1 MLALSGSWGGCG
13 VQESLNGIQEP
24 QPMTILN
31 NLPHKKDER
40 RTLRNNLT
48 SAEAVLW
55 NRLKSSQL
63 NGRKFRRQHSIGEFI
78 LDFYC
83 PQEKLA
89 VELDGAGH
97 FTASGNLH
105 DAARTDYLNAAGIRV
120 IRFENKLIWS
130 SLESVLQTIESS
142 FSTR

>member
-1 MLALSGSWGGCG
+1 
-13 VQESLNGIQEP
+13 
-24 QPMTILN
+24 MTTLN
-31 NLPHKKDER
+31 NLPHKKEER

-48 SAEAVLW
+48 PAEVVLW
-55 NRLKSSQL
+55 NQLKNGQL
-63 NGRKFRRQHSIGEFI
+63 ANRKFRRQHSIGEFI

-105 DAARTDYLNAAGIRV
+105 DAARTDYLNASGIRV
-120 IRFENKLIWS
+120 MRFENKLIWS
-130 SLESVLQTIESS
+130 ALDSVLHSIESS
-142 FSTR
+142 FSGR

>member
-1 MLALSGSWGGCG
+1 MFETGR
-13 VQESLNGIQEP
+13 
-24 QPMTILN
+24 MTILN

-48 SAEAVLW
+48 SAEATLW
-55 NRLKSSQL
+55 NSLKSGQL

-97 FTASGNLH
+97 FTVSGNLH
-105 DAARTDYLNAAGIRV
+105 DAARTEFLNSVGIRV
-120 IRFENKLIWS
+120 VRLENKLIWS
-130 SLESVLQTIESS
+130 DLESALHSIKSN
-142 FSTR
+142 FSGH

>member
-1 MLALSGSWGGCG
+1 
-13 VQESLNGIQEP
+13 
-24 QPMTILN
+24 MTILN

-48 SAEAVLW
+48 SAEAKLW
-55 NRLKSSQL
+55 SSLKNSQL
-63 NGRKFRRQHSIGEFI
+63 AGRKFRRQHSIGEFI

-105 DAARTDYLNAAGIRV
+105 DAARTEYLNTAGIRV
-120 IRFENKLIWS
+120 IRFANNLIWS
-130 SLESVLQTIESS
+130 ALDSVLHSIESS
-142 FSTR
+142 FSGR

>member
-1 MLALSGSWGGCG
+1 M
-13 VQESLNGIQEP
+13 NEP
-24 QPMTILN
+24 KVEQHPITILN
-31 NLPHKKDER
+31 NLSHKKDER
-40 RTLRNNLT
+40 RDLRHNLT
-48 SAEAVLW
+48 TAEAVLW
-55 NRLKSSQL
+55 NRLKNSQL
-63 NGRKFRRQHSIGEFI
+63 NGRKFRRQHSVGEFI

-105 DAARTDYLNAAGIRV
+105 DAARTEYLNAVGIRV

-130 SLESVLQTIESS
+130 ALDSVLHSIESC
-142 FSTR
+142 FSGR

>member
-1 MLALSGSWGGCG
+1 
-13 VQESLNGIQEP
+13 
-24 QPMTILN
+24 MTILN
-31 NLPHKKDER
+31 NLSHKKDER
-40 RTLRNNLT
+40 RDLRHNLT
-48 SAEAVLW
+48 TAEAVLW
-55 NRLKSSQL
+55 NRLKNSQL
-63 NGRKFRRQHSIGEFI
+63 NGRKFRRQHSVGEFI

-105 DAARTDYLNAAGIRV
+105 DAARTEYLNAVGIRV

-130 SLESVLQTIESS
+130 ALDSVLHSIESC
-142 FSTR
+142 FSGR

>member
-1 MLALSGSWGGCG
+1 
-13 VQESLNGIQEP
+13 
-24 QPMTILN
+24 MTILN
-31 NLPHKKDER
+31 NLPHKKEER

-48 SAEAVLW
+48 TPEAVLW
-55 NRLKSSQL
+55 NRLKGSQL

-97 FTASGNLH
+97 FTAFGNLH
-105 DAARTDYLNAAGIRV
+105 DAARTEYLNAAGIRV

-130 SLESVLQTIESS
+130 TLESALHTIESC
-142 FSTR
+142 FSGR

>member
-1 MLALSGSWGGCG
+1 
-13 VQESLNGIQEP
+13 
-24 QPMTILN
+24 MTTLN
-31 NLPHKKDER
+31 NLPHKKEER
-40 RTLRNNLT
+40 QTLRNNST

-63 NGRKFRRQHSIGEFI
+63 KGRKFRRQHSIGEFI

-105 DAARTDYLNAAGIRV
+105 DAARTEYLNAVGIRV

-130 SLESVLQTIESS
+130 ALESVLHSIESS
-142 FSTR
+142 FNGR

>member
-1 MLALSGSWGGCG
+1 
-13 VQESLNGIQEP
+13 
-24 QPMTILN
+24 MTILN
-31 NLPHKKDER
+31 NLPHKKDQR
-40 RTLRNNLT
+40 RALRSNLT

-55 NRLKSSQL
+55 NHLKNGQL
-63 NGRKFRRQHSIGEFI
+63 HNRKFRRQHSIGEYI

-97 FTASGNLH
+97 FTAAGNLH
-105 DAARTDYLNAAGIRV
+105 DAARTEYLNAVGIRV

-130 SLESVLQTIESS
+130 VLESVLQTIASN
-142 FSTR
+142 FNGR

>member
-1 MLALSGSWGGCG
+1 
-13 VQESLNGIQEP
+13 
-24 QPMTILN
+24 MTTLN

-48 SAEAVLW
+48 PAEAKLW
-55 NRLKSSQL
+55 SILKNGQL
-63 NGRKFRRQHSIGEFI
+63 ANRKFRRQHSIGEFI

-89 VELDGAGH
+89 VELDGASH
-97 FTASGNLH
+97 FTASGNSH
-105 DAARTDYLNAAGIRV
+105 DAGRTDYLNAVGIRV

-130 SLESVLQTIESS
+130 ALDSMLQTIESS
-142 FSTR
+142 FSER

>member
-1 MLALSGSWGGCG
+1 
-13 VQESLNGIQEP
+13 
-24 QPMTILN
+24 MTTSN
-31 NLPHKKDER
+31 NLPHKKEER

-55 NRLKSSQL
+55 NRLKSAQL
-63 NGRKFRRQHSIGEFI
+63 AGRKFRRQHSIGEFI

-105 DAARTDYLNAAGIRV
+105 DAARTEYLNAVGIRAV
-120 IRFENKLIWS
+120 RFENKVIWS
-130 SLESVLQTIESS
+130 GLDSVLHSIESN
-142 FSTR
+142 FSGR

>member
-1 MLALSGSWGGCG
+1 
-13 VQESLNGIQEP
+13 
-24 QPMTILN
+24 MTILN
-31 NLPHKKDER
+31 NLPHKKDDR
-40 RTLRNNLT
+40 RTLRHNLT

-55 NRLKSSQL
+55 NRLKNSQL
-63 NGRKFRRQHSIGEFI
+63 NSRKFRRQHSIGEFI

-97 FTASGNLH
+97 FTVSGNLN
-105 DAARTDYLNAAGIRV
+105 DAARTEYLHAVGIRV

-130 SLESVLQTIESS
+130 ALESVLQSIENS
-142 FSTR
+142 FMGR

>member
-1 MLALSGSWGGCG
+1 
-13 VQESLNGIQEP
+13 
-24 QPMTILN
+24 MTTLN

-48 SAEAVLW
+48 PAEAKLW
-55 NRLKSSQL
+55 SALKSSQL
-63 NGRKFRRQHSIGEFI
+63 ANRKFRRQHSIGEFI

-130 SLESVLQTIESS
+130 ALESVLQSIESS

>member
-1 MLALSGSWGGCG
+1 
-13 VQESLNGIQEP
+13 
-24 QPMTILN
+24 MTTLN

-48 SAEAVLW
+48 SAEAKLW
-55 NRLKSSQL
+55 SVIKNSQL
-63 NGRKFRRQHSIGEFI
+63 ADRKFRRQHSVSEFV

-83 PQEKLA
+83 PEEKLA

-97 FTASGNLH
+97 FTTSGNLH
-105 DAARTDYLNAAGIRV
+105 DAARTDFLISVGIRV

-130 SLESVLQTIESS
+130 ALDSVLHSIKSN
-142 FSTR
+142 FGPR